1 MARPRFSHSPA
12 LVGPARRLGGYT
24 RLQPRAVID
33 AAAARRRAGTE
44 VRPRGDPAI
53 TLAYFAAAR
62 RALLVLPPKAQM
74 SGRQPS
80 DRRSVR
86 ACGGR
91 SAECA
96 GCAGAQC
103 VVWLHQD
110 GELSR
115 LPEVHAAMIAS
126 GADMLAYSV
135 ARVAP

>member
-1 MARPRFSHSPA
+1 MDSNAAMAWT
-12 LVGPARRLGGYT
+12 RRRYT
-24 RLQPRAVID
+24 RLHLQPRAVNPRRD
-33 AAAARRRAGTE
+33 ATCE
-44 VRPRGDPAI
+44 VRPWRRPAI
-53 TLAYFAAAR
+53 TLAYYAAAR
-62 RALLVLPPKAQM
+62 RALLVLPPTAQM

-115 LPEVHAAMIAS
+115 LPEVHAAMLAS